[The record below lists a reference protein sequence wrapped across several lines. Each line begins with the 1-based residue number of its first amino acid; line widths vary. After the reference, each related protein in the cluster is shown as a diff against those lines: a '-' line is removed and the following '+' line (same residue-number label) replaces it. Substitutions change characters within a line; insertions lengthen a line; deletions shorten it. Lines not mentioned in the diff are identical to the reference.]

1 MDVAEKRT
9 RKAVATAADSEEK
22 EDPSSPQEKIV
33 TVDVEMGSSETT
45 ADEEPKEIKLDAV
58 MADESEPAA
67 AAAEKSKEESTK
79 PQVEETKKEVPT
91 KGELKEDSTVAA
103 VVAPSADASED
114 DAVAPVKSLDDTKEA
129 VAPTEATWNV
139 FS

>member
-9 RKAVATAADSEEK
+9 RKAVATAVDSEEK

-67 AAAEKSKEESTK
+67 ATAAEKLKEESTK

-91 KGELKEDSTVAA
+91 KGELKEDSTAAA
-103 VVAPSADASED
+103 VVPPSADASED
-114 DAVAPVKSLDDTKEA
+114 DVAAPVKSSDDTTEA
-129 VAPTEATWNV
+129 VAPTEAT
-139 FS
+139 

>member
-1 MDVAEKRT
+1 M
-9 RKAVATAADSEEK
+9 ATAAADSEEK

-67 AAAEKSKEESTK
+67 AATAAEKSKEESTK

-103 VVAPSADASED
+103 VVAPSADAPEN
-114 DAVAPVKSLDDTKEA
+114 DAAAPVKSSDDTKEA
-129 VAPTEATWNV
+129 VAPTEAT
-139 FS
+139 

>member
-9 RKAVATAADSEEK
+9 RKAVAAPAADSEEK

-67 AAAEKSKEESTK
+67 AEKSTEESTK
-79 PQVEETKKEVPT
+79 SQDEETKKEVPT
-91 KGELKEDSTVAA
+91 KGELKENSTV
-103 VVAPSADASED
+103 VVPPSADASSGD
-114 DAVAPVKSLDDTKEA
+114 DAAAPVKSSDDTKES
-129 VAPTEATWNV
+129 VAPTEAT
-139 FS
+139 

>member
-9 RKAVATAADSEEK
+9 RKAVATAAADSEEK

-67 AAAEKSKEESTK
+67 AVAERSKEESTK

-103 VVAPSADASED
+103 VVAPSADAPEN
-114 DAVAPVKSLDDTKEA
+114 DAAAPVKSSDDTKEA
-129 VAPTEATWNV
+129 VAPTEAT
-139 FS
+139 